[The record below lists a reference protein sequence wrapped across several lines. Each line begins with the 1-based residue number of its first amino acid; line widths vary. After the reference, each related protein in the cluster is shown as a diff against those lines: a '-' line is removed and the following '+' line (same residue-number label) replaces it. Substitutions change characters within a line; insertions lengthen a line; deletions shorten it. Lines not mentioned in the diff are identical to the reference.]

1 MSRLHLENPSSINVK
16 EKENPFVND
25 KVSNKIEMLE
35 NAYRLASKSP

>member
-1 MSRLHLENPSSINVK
+1 MSRLQPENPSSINVK

>member
-1 MSRLHLENPSSINVK
+1 MSRLHPENPTTINVK